1 VLAVEIFW
9 GLWLVPFGLLVMK
22 SGFLPRVLGTLLVI
36 AGVAY
41 VAHSVISLLLGGPR
55 IILYEWATM
64 LARAAGEFPIMLWLL
79 IKGADAGRTG
89 STA

>member
-1 VLAVEIFW
+1 MPVPVPTAVDEPA
-9 GLWLVPFGLLVMK
+9 GEHTK
-22 SGFLPRVLGTLLVI
+22 GFLHELPILIVI

-41 VAHSVISLLLGGPR
+41 VAHSIISLLLDGPR
-55 IILYEWATM
+55 IILYERATM

-79 IKGADAGRTG
+79 IRGADARRAG